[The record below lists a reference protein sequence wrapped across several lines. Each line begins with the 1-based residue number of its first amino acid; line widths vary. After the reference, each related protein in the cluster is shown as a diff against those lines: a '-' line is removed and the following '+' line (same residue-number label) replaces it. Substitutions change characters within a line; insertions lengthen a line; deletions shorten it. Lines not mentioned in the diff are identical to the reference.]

1 MNGSR
6 GCFNSSALVEGSFND
21 TTLATHRER
30 KRGFNALLQSP
41 LPRCIS
47 SLSRCWSLKC
57 SRMRGSGTRWAVLVG
72 GELGD
77 TAFPHPGPHALR
89 NAKAALAQSGISNTS
104 TADHNDVSGN
114 DTDYDT
120 TYNGTG
126 GHVLSLIEQPVSP
139 QLVKAP
145 KGMAVLFEPMLS
157 DNLPTTQVLLTM
169 SSSAAQPGGQ
179 TIDLAALS
187 VQQLSQLK
195 KQLDSELEHLTTS
208 FQSLSRAQAKF
219 KDCLKSISDGL
230 TAKKAD
236 SPILVP
242 LTPSLYVPG
251 RLTDV
256 STVLVDVGTG
266 FYVEKSTADAQD
278 FYKRKIEDLSRNLKE
293 LEAIVQGKG
302 KNLSVVEEVIRQKVL
317 AGNAGAAA
325 GGSTATAAAA

>member
-1 MNGSR
+1 
-6 GCFNSSALVEGSFND
+6 
-21 TTLATHRER
+21 
-30 KRGFNALLQSP
+30 
-41 LPRCIS
+41 
-47 SLSRCWSLKC
+47 
-57 SRMRGSGTRWAVLVG
+57 
-72 GELGD
+72 
-77 TAFPHPGPHALR
+77 
-89 NAKAALAQSGISNTS
+89 
-104 TADHNDVSGN
+104 
-114 DTDYDT
+114 
-120 TYNGTG
+120 
-126 GHVLSLIEQPVSP
+126 
-139 QLVKAP
+139 
-145 KGMAVLFEPMLS
+145 
-157 DNLPTTQVLLTM
+157 M

-251 RLTDV
+251 RLMDV

-278 FYKRKIEDLSRNLKE
+278 FYKRKIEDLGRNLKE

-302 KNLSVVEEVIRQKVL
+302 KNLSVVEEGELHVL
-317 AGNAGAAA
+317 FSFDLQGGPGRAREGGPLELETWDVWEVAMAGVGARTD
-325 GGSTATAAAA
+325 G